1 MGTFIIALIGFFLLE
16 LFYFKIADHYNI
28 IDKPNERSSH
38 KNHTLRGGGII
49 FPIAL
54 VLGVLIFQ
62 PNQFALALGVFAIA
76 IISFLDDIMTL
87 SNKLRI
93 GIHFLSVALIIYQI
107 YSNQNIYSDYSFIN
121 TSSFLFFIIV
131 FIIIIGIINA
141 YNFMDGINGI
151 TVLYSL
157 VTVGSLFYIE
167 QYLQIYLLQQEIWI
181 MLIASILVFGFF
193 NIRKVAKAFAG
204 DVGSISMAL
213 IICFLI
219 LQLILQTE
227 NLKWILLLG
236 VYGLDSVATIVCRL
250 VRKENIFK
258 AHRSH
263 FYQYLA
269 NEKKWSHLMVA
280 LSYALIQLGLNLI
293 ILFSTNNALILVA
306 FILIVLFYVYS
317 RINLEGRKRLFKIYS
332 VGL

>member
-1 MGTFIIALIGFFLLE
+1 MGTFIIALIGFFILE
-16 LFYFKIADHYNI
+16 LFYFRIADHYNI

-38 KNHTLRGGGII
+38 KHHTLRGGGII
-49 FPIAL
+49 FPLSL
-54 VLGVLIFQ
+54 VLGVFIFQ
-62 PNQFALALGVFAIA
+62 PHQYALALGVLAIA
-76 IISFLDDIMTL
+76 TVSFLDDLITL

-93 GIHFLSVALIIYQI
+93 GVHFLAVALIIFQI
-107 YSNQNIYSDYSFIN
+107 YTNQNLLPEYSFIN
-121 TSSFLFFIIV
+121 TSSFLFFIVV

-157 VTVGSLFYIE
+157 VTIGSIFYIE
-167 QYLQIYLLQQEIWI
+167 QYLRLDLLQHQIW
-181 MLIASILVFGFF
+181 MLLIASILVFGFF

-250 VRKENIFK
+250 LRRENIFK

-269 NEKKWSHLMVA
+269 NETKLTHTIVA
-280 LSYALIQLGLNLI
+280 FLYAFIQLILN
-293 ILFSTNNALILVA
+293 FLILHSDNNLVIIA
-306 FILIVLFYVYS
+306 TFTMLVCLYVYL
-317 RINLEGRKRLFKIYS
+317 RIILEGRKRLFNIY
-332 VGL
+332 

>member
-1 MGTFIIALIGFFLLE
+1 MGTFIIALIGFFILE
-16 LFYFKIADHYNI
+16 LFYFRIADHYNI

-38 KNHTLRGGGII
+38 KHHTLRGGGII
-49 FPIAL
+49 FPLSL
-54 VLGVLIFQ
+54 VLGVFIFQ
-62 PNQFALALGVFAIA
+62 PHQYALALGVLAIA
-76 IISFLDDIMTL
+76 TVSFLDDLITL

-93 GIHFLSVALIIYQI
+93 GVHFLAVALIIFQI
-107 YSNQNIYSDYSFIN
+107 YTNQNLLPEYSFIN
-121 TSSFLFFIIV
+121 TSSFLFFIVV

-157 VTVGSLFYIE
+157 VTIGSLFYIE
-167 QYLQIYLLQQEIWI
+167 QYLQIYLLEQEIWI

-219 LQLILQTE
+219 LHLILQTE

-250 VRKENIFK
+250 IRRENIFK

-269 NEKKWSHLMVA
+269 NERNWSHLMVA
-280 LSYALIQLGLNLI
+280 LAYALIQLVLNLI
-293 ILFSTNNALILVA
+293 ILFSNNYAVILVG
-306 FILIVLFYVYS
+306 FILIVLFYIFL
-317 RINLEGRKRLFKIYS
+317 RIILEGRKRLFKIY
-332 VGL
+332 